1 MSKIFIIGLPRT
13 GTTSISVA
21 LLELGFSVAHTAFT
35 KQAFKMAD
43 AISDAP
49 CFSDYQQL
57 DGLFPDAKF
66 IYLARDMDKWLPS
79 ITMLL
84 DKMAPHL
91 EPKTGRF
98 NPILKRC
105 FHHTFAATLPLTHD
119 TLIECYSRHQQEVLS
134 YFEGRDD
141 LLSID
146 VSEPGSLLKMKQ
158 FLGLQTDENTDFPKL
173 NVGRHVA
180 SWKEYKH
187 PNKINSNLAGLEH
200 RKYFD
205 YAFASKVIRLS

>member
-21 LLELGFSVAHTAFT
+21 LLELGYCVAHTAFT

-57 DGLFPDAKF
+57 DVLFPDSKF
-66 IYLARDMDKWLPS
+66 IYLARDIDRWLPS

-98 NPILKRC
+98 NPILKRS
-105 FHHTFAATLPLTHD
+105 FHHTFTATLPLSSEALT
-119 TLIECYSRHQQEVLS
+119 ECYLRHQQQVLS
-134 YFEGRDD
+134 YFEGRND

-146 VSEPGSLLKMKQ
+146 VSEPGSLLEMKL
-158 FLGLQTDENTDFPKL
+158 FLGLQAEGDADFPKL

-205 YAFASKVIRLS
+205 YTFAARG

>member
-35 KQAFKMAD
+35 KRTFEVAD

-57 DGLFPDAKF
+57 DGIFPNAKF
-66 IYLARDMDKWLPS
+66 IYLTRNMEKWLPS

-84 DKMAPHL
+84 EKMAPHL

-105 FHHTFAATLPLTHD
+105 FHHTFSTILPLTPNM
-119 TLIECYSRHQQEVLS
+119 LIDCYERHQREIFS
-134 YFEGRDD
+134 YFKDRNN

-146 VSEPGSLLKMKQ
+146 ISEQGSLLKMKQ
-158 FLGLQTDENTDFPKL
+158 FLGIEIQGSSNFPVF
-173 NVGRHVA
+173 NVGRNI
-180 SWKEYKH
+180 STWKEYKH
-187 PNKINSNLAGLEH
+187 PNKINSNLAGTEH
-200 RKYFD
+200 RKYFE
-205 YAFASKVIRLS
+205 SIQSS

>member
-21 LLELGFSVAHTAFT
+21 LLELGLSVAHTAFT
-35 KQAFKMAD
+35 KQAVKMAD

-57 DGLFPDAKF
+57 DALFPDAKF
-66 IYLARDMDKWLPS
+66 IYLSREMNKWLPS

-84 DKMAPHL
+84 EKMAPHL

-98 NPILKRC
+98 NPILKRS
-105 FHHTFAATLPLTHD
+105 FHHTFAVKLPLTHD
-119 TLIECYSRHQQEVLS
+119 TLVECYLRHQQAVME
-134 YFEGRDD
+134 YFKDRID

-146 VSEPGSLLKMKQ
+146 ISEPGSLLKMKQ
-158 FLGLQTDENTDFPKL
+158 FLGMKAEGSSDFPKL
-173 NVGRHVA
+173 NVGRNVA

-187 PNKINSNLAGLEH
+187 PNKINSNLAGIEH

-205 YAFASKVIRLS
+205 YAL